1 MQLVHP
7 PLTVVAATISTLLAG
22 SVLAAAPTSQDAV
35 LADETLTVL
44 GQTYRNTATKTRLDP
59 IETPQAI
66 SVVESET
73 LEQRGVSSVSEA
85 LRYVPG
91 VNTELRGGA
100 VNRLDLFNIRG
111 FDNYQNFYDGLLLQY
126 NEWNLQPQIDPV
138 AIEQLEVFK
147 GPTSVLYGS
156 MPPGGMVNLIAKRP
170 QREAKHSVSLAT
182 GTGTLKEMTLDSTGA
197 INDQLAYR
205 VVGLARQKEGQ
216 AVTSEEERY
225 VFAPSLDWQLG
236 ERTLLNLNLYY
247 QKDPEAGIYT
257 TVPASGSVK
266 SNPLGQ
272 LGSDSFL
279 GDQNWNEY
287 NRDVTLLGYKL
298 SHDFNGNWQVLQ
310 NARYMDASAYQR
322 NTYNAA
328 LAADNRTLAR
338 NAYLTDEAS
347 KGFVIDNQL
356 AGKVM
361 TGPAQHNLLLGVDYQ
376 YLDARILYQDTLDY
390 SAPAIDIFNPDH
402 NQIRPDALAFSYED
416 RKTIRQSQTG
426 VYLQD
431 QVRLDRLVAIGGA
444 RYDSYRMDTD
454 SRGLYLGAASQS
466 LAQID
471 QDNLSFRLGALYEL
485 DYGLSPY
492 VSYAES
498 FEPVPGADKSGK
510 AFDPST
516 GHQWEGGLKFLS
528 EDMSKTVTISAFHIT
543 KENALVTDPDN
554 VYGPKL
560 QTGEIVSKGIE
571 LEGRADLT
579 NNLDLALS
587 YTRQDMEITRDTTD
601 LQGKTPVWVPRQMAS
616 LWSNYQ
622 AGGSLEGM
630 RVGAGLRYVGEAQ
643 LDAANTDT
651 VPDYVLMDMS
661 ASYDLAALS
670 ASLKGVGA
678 SLSASN
684 LLNKT
689 YYSCY
694 DQNNCWFG
702 AERNVEARLKYVF

>member
-22 SVLAAAPTSQDAV
+22 SVLAAAPTSQDAA

-44 GQTYRNTATKTRLDP
+44 GQSYRNTATKTRLDP

-279 GDQNWNEY
+279 GDQNWNQY

-528 EDMSKTVTISAFHIT
+528 EDMSKTATISAFHIT

-560 QTGEIVSKGIE
+560 QTGEIVSRGIE

-579 NNLDLALS
+579 SRLDLALS

-601 LQGKTPVWVPRQMAS
+601 LQGKTPVWVPKQMAS

-651 VPDYVLMDMS
+651 VPDYLLMDMS

-670 ASLKGVGA
+670 ARLKGVGA

-684 LLNKT
+684 LFNKT

>member
-7 PLTVVAATISTLLAG
+7 PLTVVAATISALLAG
-22 SVLAAAPTSQDAV
+22 SALAAAPTSPDAAI
-35 LADETLTVL
+35 ADETLTVL
-44 GQTYRNTATKTRLDP
+44 GQNYRNTATKTQLDP
-59 IETPQAI
+59 METPQAI
-66 SVVESET
+66 SVVDGET

-170 QREAKHSVSLAT
+170 QRDAKHSVSVAT
-182 GTGTLKEMTLDSTGA
+182 GTGTLKEMSLDSTGA
-197 INDQLAYR
+197 INERLAYR
-205 VVGLARQKEGQ
+205 VVGLARQKDGQ

-279 GDQNWNEY
+279 GDENWNEY

-298 SHDFNGNWQVLQ
+298 SHGFNDNWQVLQ

-328 LAADNRTLAR
+328 LAADNRTVAR

-356 AGKVM
+356 AGKVQ

-390 SAPAIDIFNPDH
+390 SAPSIDMFNPNH
-402 NQIRPDALAFSYED
+402 NQIKPDALVFSYED

-454 SRGLYLGAASQS
+454 SHGLYLGAASQS
-466 LAQID
+466 LARID
-471 QDNLSFRLGALYEL
+471 QDNVSFRLGALYEL

-492 VSYAES
+492 VSYADS
-498 FEPVPGADKSGK
+498 FEPVPGADKNGK
-510 AFDPST
+510 AFEPST

-528 EDMSKTVTISAFHIT
+528 EDMSKTFTVAAFHIT
-543 KENALVTDPDN
+543 KQNALVTDPDN
-554 VYGPKL
+554 IYGPKL

-571 LEGRADLT
+571 LEGRMDIT
-579 NNLDLALS
+579 DRLDLALS
-587 YTRQDMEITRDTTD
+587 YTRQDMEITKDTTD
-601 LQGKTPVWVPRQMAS
+601 LQGKTPVWVPKQMAS
-616 LWSNYQ
+616 LWSNYY
-622 AGGSLEGM
+622 AGGTLQGM
-630 RVGAGLRYVGEAQ
+630 RVGAGLRYVGEAE

-651 VPDYVLMDMS
+651 VPDYLLMDMS

-670 ASLKGVGA
+670 QSLKGVQA

-702 AERNVEARLKYVF
+702 AERNVEARLKYAF

>member
-7 PLTVVAATISTLLAG
+7 PLTVVAATISALLAG
-22 SVLAAAPTSQDAV
+22 SALAAAPLESQEGAV
-35 LADETLTVL
+35 DETLIVL
-44 GQTYRNTATKTRLDP
+44 GQTYRNTATKTQLDP

-66 SVVESET
+66 SVVDSET

-197 INDQLAYR
+197 INEQLAYR

-247 QKDPEAGIYT
+247 QKDPEASIYT

-272 LGSDSFL
+272 LGSDTFL
-279 GDQNWNEY
+279 GDENWNEY

-298 SHDFNGNWQVLQ
+298 SHDFSDNWQVLQ

-322 NTYNAA
+322 NTYNAP

-338 NAYLTDEAS
+338 NAYLTDEDS
-347 KGFVIDNQL
+347 RGFVIDNQL
-356 AGKVM
+356 AGKLQ
-361 TGPAQHNLLLGVDYQ
+361 TGAAQHNLLLGLDYQ
-376 YLDARILYQDTLDY
+376 YLDAHILYQDTLDY
-390 SAPAIDIFNPDH
+390 SAPPIDIFNPNHD
-402 NQIRPDALAFSYED
+402 QIVPDSLSFPYQD
-416 RKTIRQSQTG
+416 KKTIRQSQTG

-454 SRGLYLGAASQS
+454 SDTLYQGAASQS
-466 LAQID
+466 LARID

-485 DYGLSPY
+485 DYGFSPY

-516 GHQWEGGLKFLS
+516 GQQWEGGLKFLS
-528 EDMSKTVTISAFHIT
+528 EDMSKTFTVAAFHIT

-554 VYGPKL
+554 IYGPKL

-601 LQGKTPVWVPRQMAS
+601 LQGKTPVWVPKQMAS

-622 AGGSLEGM
+622 AGGSLQGM
-630 RVGAGLRYVGEAQ
+630 RIGAGLRYVGEAQ

-684 LLNKT
+684 LFNKT

>member
-7 PLTVVAATISTLLAG
+7 PLTVVAATISALLAG
-22 SVLAAAPTSQDAV
+22 SVLAAAPLEQSESGV
-35 LADETLTVL
+35 NETLTVL
-44 GQTYRNTATKTRLDP
+44 GQTYRNTATKTQLDP

-66 SVVESET
+66 SVVDSET

-170 QREAKHSVSLAT
+170 QRDAKHSVSVAT
-182 GTGTLKEMTLDSTGA
+182 GTGTLKEMSFDSTGA

-205 VVGLARQKEGQ
+205 VVGLAREKDGQ
-216 AVTSEEERY
+216 ALTSKEERY

-236 ERTLLNLNLYY
+236 DRTLLNLNLYY

-272 LGSDSFL
+272 LGSDTFL
-279 GDQNWNEY
+279 GDENWNEY

-298 SHDFNGNWQVLQ
+298 SHDFNDDWQVLQ

-322 NTYNAA
+322 NTYNAP

-338 NAYLTDEAS
+338 NAYLTDEDS
-347 KGFVIDNQL
+347 RGFVIDNQL
-356 AGKVM
+356 AGKLM
-361 TGPAQHNLLLGVDYQ
+361 TGTAQHNLLLGLDYQ
-376 YLDARILYQDTLDY
+376 YLDARVLYQDTLDY
-390 SAPAIDIFNPDH
+390 SAPSIDIFNPNH
-402 NQIRPDALAFSYED
+402 NQIVPDALSFPYQD

-454 SRGLYLGAASQS
+454 SHTLYQGAASQS

-485 DYGLSPY
+485 DYGFSPY

-516 GHQWEGGLKFLS
+516 GQQWEGGVKFLS
-528 EDMSKTVTISAFHIT
+528 EDMSKTFTVAAFHIT

-554 VYGPKL
+554 IYGPKL

-571 LEGRADLT
+571 LEGRVDLT
-579 NNLDLALS
+579 NRLDLAFS
-587 YTRQDMEITRDTTD
+587 YTRQDMEITKDTTD
-601 LQGKTPVWVPRQMAS
+601 LQGKTPVWVPKQMAS

-622 AGGSLEGM
+622 AGGSLQGM

-651 VPDYVLMDMS
+651 VPDYLLMDMS
-661 ASYDLAALS
+661 AAYDLAELS
-670 ASLKGVGA
+670 QSMKGVA
-678 SLSASN
+678 VSLSASN
-684 LLNKT
+684 LFNKT

-702 AERNVEARLKYVF
+702 AERNLEARLKYVF

>member
-7 PLTVVAATISTLLAG
+7 PLTVVAATISALLAG
-22 SVLAAAPTSQDAV
+22 SALAAAPLESQEGAV
-35 LADETLTVL
+35 DETLIVL
-44 GQTYRNTATKTRLDP
+44 GQTYRNTATKTQLDP

-66 SVVESET
+66 SVVDSET

-170 QREAKHSVSLAT
+170 QREAKHNVSLAT
-182 GTGTLKEMTLDSTGA
+182 GTGTLKEMSLDSTGA
-197 INDQLAYR
+197 INEQLAYR

-272 LGSDSFL
+272 LGSDTFL
-279 GDQNWNEY
+279 GDENWNEY

-298 SHDFNGNWQVLQ
+298 SHDFSDNWQVLQ

-322 NTYNAA
+322 NTYNAP

-338 NAYLTDEAS
+338 NAYLTDEDS
-347 KGFVIDNQL
+347 RGFVIDNQL
-356 AGKVM
+356 AGKLK
-361 TGPAQHNLLLGVDYQ
+361 TGAAQHNLLLGLDYQ
-376 YLDARILYQDTLDY
+376 YLDAHILYQDTLDY
-390 SAPAIDIFNPDH
+390 SAPPIDIFNPNHD
-402 NQIRPDALAFSYED
+402 QIVPDSLSFPYQD
-416 RKTIRQSQTG
+416 KKTIRQSQTG

-454 SRGLYLGAASQS
+454 SDTLYQGAASQS
-466 LAQID
+466 LARID

-485 DYGLSPY
+485 DYGFSPY

-516 GHQWEGGLKFLS
+516 GQQWEGGLKFLS
-528 EDMSKTVTISAFHIT
+528 EDMSKTFTVAAFHIT

-554 VYGPKL
+554 IYGPKL

-601 LQGKTPVWVPRQMAS
+601 LQGKTPVWVPKQMAS

-622 AGGSLEGM
+622 AGGSLQGM
-630 RVGAGLRYVGEAQ
+630 RIGAGLRYVGEAQ

-684 LLNKT
+684 LFNKT

>member
-22 SVLAAAPTSQDAV
+22 SVLAAEPTSQDAA

-66 SVVESET
+66 SVVEGET

-126 NEWNLQPQIDPV
+126 NEWNLQPQIDAV

-170 QREAKHSVSLAT
+170 QRESNHSVSVAT

-236 ERTLLNLNLYY
+236 KRTLLNLNLYY

-528 EDMSKTVTISAFHIT
+528 EDMSKTATISAFHIT

-579 NNLDLALS
+579 SRLDLALS

-651 VPDYVLMDMS
+651 VPDYLLMDMS

-670 ASLKGVGA
+670 ARLKGVGA

>member
-7 PLTVVAATISTLLAG
+7 PLTVVAATISALLAG
-22 SVLAAAPTSQDAV
+22 SALAAAPLESQEGAV
-35 LADETLTVL
+35 DETLIVL
-44 GQTYRNTATKTRLDP
+44 GQTYRNTATKTQLDP

-66 SVVESET
+66 SVVDSET

-182 GTGTLKEMTLDSTGA
+182 GTGTLKEMSLDSTGA
-197 INDQLAYR
+197 INEQLAYR

-247 QKDPEAGIYT
+247 QKDPQAGIYT

-272 LGSDSFL
+272 LGSDTFL
-279 GDQNWNEY
+279 GDENWNEY

-298 SHDFNGNWQVLQ
+298 SHDFSDSWQVLQ

-322 NTYNAA
+322 NTYNAP

-338 NAYLTDEAS
+338 NAYLTDEDS
-347 KGFVIDNQL
+347 RGFVIDNQL
-356 AGKVM
+356 AGKLQ
-361 TGPAQHNLLLGVDYQ
+361 TGAAQHNLLLGLDYQ
-376 YLDARILYQDTLDY
+376 YLDAHILYQDTLDY
-390 SAPAIDIFNPDH
+390 SAPPIDIFNPNHD
-402 NQIRPDALAFSYED
+402 QIVPDSLSFPYQD
-416 RKTIRQSQTG
+416 TKTIRQSQTG

-454 SRGLYLGAASQS
+454 SDTLYQGAASQS
-466 LAQID
+466 LARID

-485 DYGLSPY
+485 DYGFSPY

-516 GHQWEGGLKFLS
+516 GQQWEGGLKFLS
-528 EDMSKTVTISAFHIT
+528 EDMSKTFTVAAFHIT

-554 VYGPKL
+554 IYGPKL

-601 LQGKTPVWVPRQMAS
+601 LQGKTPVWVPKQMAS

-622 AGGSLEGM
+622 AGGSLQGM
-630 RVGAGLRYVGEAQ
+630 RIGAGLRYVGEAQ

-684 LLNKT
+684 LFNKT

>member
-7 PLTVVAATISTLLAG
+7 PLTLVAATISTLLAG
-22 SVLAAAPTSQDAV
+22 SVLAAAPSSQDAA

-182 GTGTLKEMTLDSTGA
+182 GTGTLKEMSFDSTGA
-197 INDQLAYR
+197 INEQLAYR

-454 SRGLYLGAASQS
+454 SRGLYLGAANQS

-528 EDMSKTVTISAFHIT
+528 EDMSKTATISAFHIT
-543 KENALVTDPDN
+543 KQNALVTDPDN

-579 NNLDLALS
+579 SRLDLALS

-651 VPDYVLMDMS
+651 VPDYLLMDMS

-670 ASLKGVGA
+670 ARLKGVGA

-684 LLNKT
+684 LFNKT

>member
-22 SVLAAAPTSQDAV
+22 SVLAAAPTSQDAA

-338 NAYLTDEAS
+338 NAYLTDEHS

-356 AGKVM
+356 AGKVQI
-361 TGPAQHNLLLGVDYQ
+361 GEAQHNLLLGIDYQ

-528 EDMSKTVTISAFHIT
+528 EDMSKTFTVAAFHIT

-579 NNLDLALS
+579 SRLDLALS

-651 VPDYVLMDMS
+651 VPDYLLMDMS

-670 ASLKGVGA
+670 ARLKGVGA

>member
-7 PLTVVAATISTLLAG
+7 PLTLVAATISTLLAG
-22 SVLAAAPTSQDAV
+22 SVLAAAPSSQDAA

-156 MPPGGMVNLIAKRP
+156 MPPGGMVNLIAKRS

-182 GTGTLKEMTLDSTGA
+182 GTGTLKEMSLDSTGA

-205 VVGLARQKEGQ
+205 VVGLAREKDGQ
-216 AVTSEEERY
+216 AVTSKEERY
-225 VFAPSLDWQLG
+225 VFAPSLDWQLS

-279 GDQNWNEY
+279 GDENWNEY

-298 SHDFNGNWQVLQ
+298 SHDFNANWQVLQ

-402 NQIRPDALAFSYED
+402 DQIRPDALAFSYED

-510 AFDPST
+510 AFDPAT

-528 EDMSKTVTISAFHIT
+528 EDMSKTATISAFHIT

-571 LEGRADLT
+571 LEGRVDLT
-579 NNLDLALS
+579 SRLDLALS
-587 YTRQDMEITRDTTD
+587 YTRQDMEITKDTTD

-616 LWSNYQ
+616 LWSNYLP
-622 AGGSLEGM
+622 GGSLEGM

-643 LDAANTDT
+643 IDAANTDT
-651 VPDYVLMDMS
+651 VPDYLLMDMS

-670 ASLKGVGA
+670 ASLKGVGV

-689 YYSCY
+689 YFSCY

>member
-7 PLTVVAATISTLLAG
+7 PLTVVAATISALLAG
-22 SVLAAAPTSQDAV
+22 SALAAAPLESQEGAV
-35 LADETLTVL
+35 DETLIVL
-44 GQTYRNTATKTRLDP
+44 GQTYRNTATKTQLDP

-66 SVVESET
+66 SVVDSET

-182 GTGTLKEMTLDSTGA
+182 GTGTLKEMSLDSTGA
-197 INDQLAYR
+197 INEQLAYR

-272 LGSDSFL
+272 LGSDTFL
-279 GDQNWNEY
+279 GDENWNEY

-298 SHDFNGNWQVLQ
+298 SHDFSDNWQVLQ

-322 NTYNAA
+322 NTYNAP

-338 NAYLTDEAS
+338 NAYLTDEDS
-347 KGFVIDNQL
+347 RGFVIDNQL
-356 AGKVM
+356 AGKLQ
-361 TGPAQHNLLLGVDYQ
+361 TGAAQHNLLLGLDYQ
-376 YLDARILYQDTLDY
+376 YLDAHILYQDTLDY
-390 SAPAIDIFNPDH
+390 SAPPIDIFNPNHD
-402 NQIRPDALAFSYED
+402 QIVPDSLSFPYQD
-416 RKTIRQSQTG
+416 KKTIRQSQTG

-454 SRGLYLGAASQS
+454 SDTLYQGAASQS
-466 LAQID
+466 LARID

-485 DYGLSPY
+485 DYGFSPY

-516 GHQWEGGLKFLS
+516 GQQWEGGLKFLS
-528 EDMSKTVTISAFHIT
+528 EDMSKTFTVAAFHIT

-554 VYGPKL
+554 IYGPKL

-601 LQGKTPVWVPRQMAS
+601 LQGKTPVWVPKQMAS

-622 AGGSLEGM
+622 AGGSLQGM
-630 RVGAGLRYVGEAQ
+630 RIGAGLRYVGEAQ

-684 LLNKT
+684 LFNKT

>member
-1 MQLVHP
+1 MYATHP
-7 PLTVVAATISTLLAG
+7 PLTLVAATISALLAG
-22 SVLAAAPTSQDAV
+22 PVQAAATERPTQTR
-35 LADETLTVL
+35 ADETLTVL
-44 GQTYRNTATKTRLDP
+44 GETYRNTATKTRLDP
-59 IETPQAI
+59 LETPQAI
-66 SVVESET
+66 SVVEGET

-126 NEWNLQPQIDPV
+126 NDWNLQPQIDPV

-170 QREAKHSVSLAT
+170 QRESKHSVSVAS
-182 GTGTLKEMTLDSTGA
+182 GTGTLKELTLDSTGA
-197 INDQLAYR
+197 LNDQFAYR
-205 VVGLARQKEGQ
+205 LVGLARQKDGQ

-225 VFAPSLDWQLG
+225 VLAPSLDWQLS

-247 QKDPEAGIYT
+247 QKDPQAGIYT

-272 LGSDSFL
+272 LGSDTFL
-279 GDQNWNEY
+279 GDENWNHYSRE
-287 NRDVTLLGYKL
+287 VTLLGYKL
-298 SHDFNGNWQVLQ
+298 SHDFNANWQLLQ
-310 NARYMDASAYQR
+310 NARYMDASANQQ

-338 NAYLTDEAS
+338 NAYLTDEES
-347 KGFVIDNQL
+347 RGFVIDNQL
-356 AGKVM
+356 AGKVQ
-361 TGPAQHNLLLGVDYQ
+361 TGKAQHNLLLGVDYQ
-376 YLDARILYQDTLDY
+376 YLDARILYRDTLDY
-390 SAPAIDIFNPDH
+390 SAPAIDIFNPNH
-402 NQIRPDALAFSYED
+402 QQIVPADLVFNYQDNR
-416 RKTIRQSQTG
+416 TIRQYQSG
-426 VYLQD
+426 LYLQD

-444 RYDSYRMDTD
+444 RYDRYRMDTD
-454 SRGLYLGAASQS
+454 SRTLYQGAASNT

-471 QDNLSFRLGALYEL
+471 QDNLSLRFGALYEL
-485 DYGLSPY
+485 DHGLSPY

-498 FEPVPGADKSGK
+498 FEPVAGVDKQGQ
-510 AFDPST
+510 AFKPAT
-516 GHQWEGGLKFLS
+516 GRQWEGGLKFLS
-528 EDMSKTVTISAFHIT
+528 EDMSKTATLSAFHIT
-543 KENALVTDPDN
+543 KQNALVTDPDN

-560 QTGEIVSKGIE
+560 QTGEMVSKGVE
-571 LEGRADLT
+571 LEGRLDLT
-579 NNLDLALS
+579 SRWDLALS
-587 YTRQDMEITRDTTD
+587 YTRQEMEITRDTTS
-601 LQGKTPVWVPRQMAS
+601 LQGNTPVWVPKQMAS
-616 LWSNYQ
+616 LWSNYLP
-622 AGGSLEGM
+622 AGPLAGVRL
-630 RVGAGLRYVGEAQ
+630 GAGLRYVGEAQ

-651 VPDYVLMDMS
+651 VPDYLLMDMA
-661 ASYDLAALS
+661 ASYDLAQLS
-670 ASLKGVGA
+670 QLLQGVEV

-684 LLNKT
+684 LFNKT

-702 AERNVEARLKYVF
+702 AERSVEARLKYVF

>member
-7 PLTVVAATISTLLAG
+7 PLTLVAATISALLAG
-22 SVLAAAPTSQDAV
+22 PVLAAPTSNAQGAV
-35 LADETLTVL
+35 ADETLTVL

-59 IETPQAI
+59 METPQAI
-66 SVVESET
+66 SVVDGET

-126 NEWNLQPQIDPV
+126 NDWNLQPQIDPV

-170 QREAKHSVSLAT
+170 QREARHSLSVAT
-182 GTGTLKEMTLDSTGA
+182 GTGTLKELTLDSTGA
-197 INDQLAYR
+197 INEQLAYR
-205 VVGLARQKEGQ
+205 LVGLARQKEGQ
-216 AVTSEEERY
+216 AVTSQEERY
-225 VFAPSLDWQLG
+225 VFAPSLDWQLSD
-236 ERTLLNLNLYY
+236 RTLLNLNLYY
-247 QKDPEAGIYT
+247 QKDPQAGIYT

-279 GDQNWNEY
+279 GDENWNHYSRE
-287 NRDVTLLGYKL
+287 VTLLGYKL
-298 SHDFNGNWQVLQ
+298 SHDFNDNWQLLQ
-310 NARYMDASAYQR
+310 NARYMDASANQQ

-328 LAADNRTLAR
+328 LAADHRTLAR
-338 NAYLTDEAS
+338 NAYLTDEDS
-347 KGFVIDNQL
+347 RGFVIDNQL

-361 TGPAQHNLLLGVDYQ
+361 TGSARHNLLLGVDYQ
-376 YLDARILYQDTLDY
+376 YLDARILYRDTLDY
-390 SAPAIDIFNPDH
+390 SAPAIDIFNPNH
-402 NQIRPDALAFSYED
+402 SQIVPAALTFNYQDS
-416 RKTIRQSQTG
+416 KTIRQSQTG

-454 SRGLYLGAASQS
+454 GQTLYQGAASNTQ
-466 LAQID
+466 AQID

-485 DYGLSPY
+485 DGGFSPY

-498 FEPVPGADKSGK
+498 FEPVAGADKSGK
-510 AFDPST
+510 AFDPAT
-516 GHQWEGGLKFLS
+516 GHQWEGGLKYLS
-528 EDMSKTVTISAFHIT
+528 EDMSKTFTASVFHIT
-543 KENALVTDPDN
+543 KQNALVTDPDN

-560 QTGEIVSKGIE
+560 QTGEMVSKGVE
-571 LEGRADLT
+571 LEGRVDLT
-579 NNLDLALS
+579 SQLDLALS
-587 YTRQDMEITRDTTD
+587 YTRQDMEITRDTTS
-601 LQGKTPVWVPRQMAS
+601 LQGKTPVWVPKQMAS

-622 AGGSLEGM
+622 LDNGL
-630 RVGAGLRYVGEAQ
+630 RLGAGLRYVGEAQ
-643 LDAANTDT
+643 LDAANTDR
-651 VPDYVLMDMS
+651 VPDYLLMDMA
-661 ASYDLAALS
+661 ASYDLAQLS
-670 ASLKGVGA
+670 QRLKGVEA
-678 SLSASN
+678 SVSASN
-684 LLNKT
+684 LFNKT

>member
-1 MQLVHP
+1 MQLVQP

-22 SVLAAAPTSQDAV
+22 PALAAAPASTEATR
-35 LADETLTVL
+35 ADETLTVL

-66 SVVESET
+66 SVVDGET

-138 AIEQLEVFK
+138 AMEQLEVFK

-170 QREAKHSVSLAT
+170 QREASHNVSLAT
-182 GTGTLKEMTLDSTGA
+182 GTGALKEMTLDSTGA
-197 INDQLAYR
+197 IDDRFAYR

-247 QKDPEAGIYT
+247 QKDPAAGIYT

-272 LGSDSFL
+272 LGSDTFL
-279 GDQNWNEY
+279 GDENWNEY

-298 SHDFNGNWQVLQ
+298 SHDLNADWQLLQ

-328 LAADNRTLAR
+328 LAADYRTLAR
-338 NAYLTDEAS
+338 NAYLTDEDS
-347 KGFVIDNQL
+347 RGFVIDNQL
-356 AGKVM
+356 AGKVQ
-361 TGPAQHNLLLGVDYQ
+361 TGAAQHNLLLGVDYQ
-376 YLDARILYQDTLDY
+376 YLDAHILYRDTIDY
-390 SAPAIDIFNPDH
+390 SAPGIDIFNPDH
-402 NQIRPDALAFSYED
+402 SQIVPGALTFNYQD
-416 RKTIRQSQTG
+416 QKVIRQSQTG

-444 RYDSYRMDTD
+444 RYDRYRMDTD
-454 SRGLYLGAASQS
+454 SNTLYLGAASQS

-485 DYGLSPY
+485 DHGFSPY

-498 FEPVPGADKSGK
+498 FEPVPGADKDGK
-510 AFDPST
+510 AFKPAT

-528 EDMSKTVTISAFHIT
+528 EDMSKTATLSAFHIT

-560 QTGEIVSKGIE
+560 QTGETVSMGVE

-579 NNLDLALS
+579 SRLDLAFS
-587 YTRQDMEITRDTTD
+587 YTLIDMEITRDTTS
-601 LQGKTPVWVPRQMAS
+601 LQGKTPVWVPEQMAS
-616 LWSNYQ
+616 LWSNYLL
-622 AGGSLEGM
+622 GGSLEGM
-630 RVGAGLRYVGEAQ
+630 RVGAGLRYVGEAEM
-643 LDAANTDT
+643 DAANTDK
-651 VPDYVLMDMS
+651 VPDYLLMDMS

-670 ASLKGVGA
+670 ASLKGVGV

-702 AERNVEARLKYVF
+702 AQRNLEARLKYAF

>member
-22 SVLAAAPTSQDAV
+22 SVLAAAPTSQDAA

-182 GTGTLKEMTLDSTGA
+182 GTGTLKEMSFDSTGA
-197 INDQLAYR
+197 INEQLAYR

-338 NAYLTDEAS
+338 NAYLTDEDS
-347 KGFVIDNQL
+347 RGFVIDNQL

-528 EDMSKTVTISAFHIT
+528 EDMSKTATISAFHIT

-579 NNLDLALS
+579 SRLDLALS

-651 VPDYVLMDMS
+651 VPDYLLMDMS

-670 ASLKGVGA
+670 ARLKGVGA

-684 LLNKT
+684 LFNKT

>member
-22 SVLAAAPTSQDAV
+22 SVLAAAPTSQDAA

-182 GTGTLKEMTLDSTGA
+182 GTGILKEMTLDSTGA

-416 RKTIRQSQTG
+416 RKTILQSQTG

-510 AFDPST
+510 AFDPAT

-528 EDMSKTVTISAFHIT
+528 EDMSKTATISAFHIT

-579 NNLDLALS
+579 SRLDLALS
-587 YTRQDMEITRDTTD
+587 YTRQNMEITRDTTD
-601 LQGKTPVWVPRQMAS
+601 LQGKTPVWVPKQMAS

-670 ASLKGVGA
+670 ARLKGVGA

-684 LLNKT
+684 LFNKT

>member
-22 SVLAAAPTSQDAV
+22 SVLAAAPTSQDAA

-44 GQTYRNTATKTRLDP
+44 GLSYRNTATKTRLDP

-197 INDQLAYR
+197 INEQLAYR

-528 EDMSKTVTISAFHIT
+528 EDMSKTATISAFHIT

-560 QTGEIVSKGIE
+560 QTGEIVSRGIE

-579 NNLDLALS
+579 SRLDLALS
-587 YTRQDMEITRDTTD
+587 YTRQNMEITRDTTD
-601 LQGKTPVWVPRQMAS
+601 LQGKTPVWVPKQMAS

-651 VPDYVLMDMS
+651 VPDYLLMDMS

-670 ASLKGVGA
+670 ARLKGVGA

-684 LLNKT
+684 LFNKT

>member
-22 SVLAAAPTSQDAV
+22 SVLAAAPSSQDAA

-44 GQTYRNTATKTRLDP
+44 GQSYRNTATKTRLDP

-225 VFAPSLDWQLG
+225 VFAPSLDWQLS

-247 QKDPEAGIYT
+247 QKDPAAGIYT

-279 GDQNWNEY
+279 GDENWNQY

-338 NAYLTDEAS
+338 NAYLTDEDS
-347 KGFVIDNQL
+347 RGFVIDNQL

-498 FEPVPGADKSGK
+498 FEAVPGADKSGK

-528 EDMSKTVTISAFHIT
+528 EDMSKTATISAFHIT

-579 NNLDLALS
+579 SRLDLALS

-651 VPDYVLMDMS
+651 VPDYLLMDMS

>member
-22 SVLAAAPTSQDAV
+22 SVLAAAPTSQDAA

-279 GDQNWNEY
+279 GDQNWNQY

-376 YLDARILYQDTLDY
+376 YLDTRILYQDTLDY

-528 EDMSKTVTISAFHIT
+528 EDMSKTATISAFHIT

-579 NNLDLALS
+579 SRLDLALS

-651 VPDYVLMDMS
+651 VPDYLLMDMS

-670 ASLKGVGA
+670 ARLKGVGA

-684 LLNKT
+684 LFNKT

>member
-22 SVLAAAPTSQDAV
+22 SVLAAAPSSQDAA

-170 QREAKHSVSLAT
+170 QRESNHSVSVAT

-279 GDQNWNEY
+279 GDQNWNQY

-361 TGPAQHNLLLGVDYQ
+361 TGLAQHNLLLGVDYQ

-528 EDMSKTVTISAFHIT
+528 EDMSKTATISAFHIT

-579 NNLDLALS
+579 SRLDLALS
-587 YTRQDMEITRDTTD
+587 YTRQNMEITRDTTD
-601 LQGKTPVWVPRQMAS
+601 LQGKTPVWVPKQMAS

-651 VPDYVLMDMS
+651 VPDYLLMDMS

-670 ASLKGVGA
+670 ARLKGVGA

>member
-22 SVLAAAPTSQDAV
+22 SVLAAAPTSQDAA

-361 TGPAQHNLLLGVDYQ
+361 MGPAQHNLLLGVDYQ

-431 QVRLDRLVAIGGA
+431 QVRLDRLVAIVGA

-528 EDMSKTVTISAFHIT
+528 EDMSKTATISAFHIT

-560 QTGEIVSKGIE
+560 QTGEIVSRGIE

-579 NNLDLALS
+579 SRLDLALS

-601 LQGKTPVWVPRQMAS
+601 LQGKTPVWVPKQMAS

-670 ASLKGVGA
+670 ARLKGVGA

>member
-22 SVLAAAPTSQDAV
+22 SVLAAAPTSQDAA

-510 AFDPST
+510 AFDPSK

-528 EDMSKTVTISAFHIT
+528 EDMSKTATISAFHIT

-579 NNLDLALS
+579 SRLDLALS

-601 LQGKTPVWVPRQMAS
+601 LQGKTPVWVPKQMAS

-651 VPDYVLMDMS
+651 VPDYLLMDMS

>member
-7 PLTVVAATISTLLAG
+7 PLTVVAATISALLAG
-22 SVLAAAPTSQDAV
+22 SALAAAPLESQEGAV
-35 LADETLTVL
+35 DETLIVL
-44 GQTYRNTATKTRLDP
+44 GQTYRNTATKTQLDP

-66 SVVESET
+66 SVVDSET

-111 FDNYQNFYDGLLLQY
+111 FDNYQSFYDGLLLQY

-197 INDQLAYR
+197 INEQLAYR

-272 LGSDSFL
+272 LGSDTFL
-279 GDQNWNEY
+279 GDENWNEY

-298 SHDFNGNWQVLQ
+298 SHDFSDNWQVLQ

-322 NTYNAA
+322 NTYNAP

-338 NAYLTDEAS
+338 NAYLTDEDS
-347 KGFVIDNQL
+347 RGFVIDNQL
-356 AGKVM
+356 AGKLQ
-361 TGPAQHNLLLGVDYQ
+361 TGAAQHNLLLGLDYQ
-376 YLDARILYQDTLDY
+376 YLDAHILYQDTLDY
-390 SAPAIDIFNPDH
+390 SAPPIDIFNPNHD
-402 NQIRPDALAFSYED
+402 QIVPDSLSFPYQD
-416 RKTIRQSQTG
+416 KKTIRQSQTG

-454 SRGLYLGAASQS
+454 SDTLYQGAASQS
-466 LAQID
+466 LARID

-485 DYGLSPY
+485 DYGFSPY

-516 GHQWEGGLKFLS
+516 GQQWEGGLKFLS
-528 EDMSKTVTISAFHIT
+528 EDMSKTFTVAAFHIT
-543 KENALVTDPDN
+543 KENALVMDPDN
-554 VYGPKL
+554 IYGPKL

-601 LQGKTPVWVPRQMAS
+601 LQGKTPVWVPKQMAS

-622 AGGSLEGM
+622 AGGSLQGM
-630 RVGAGLRYVGEAQ
+630 RIGAGLRYVGEAQ

-684 LLNKT
+684 LFNKT

>member
-528 EDMSKTVTISAFHIT
+528 EDMSKTATISAFHIT

-579 NNLDLALS
+579 SRLDLALS
-587 YTRQDMEITRDTTD
+587 YTRQNMEITRDTTD
-601 LQGKTPVWVPRQMAS
+601 LQGKTPVWVPKQMAS

-651 VPDYVLMDMS
+651 VPDYLLMDMS

-684 LLNKT
+684 LFNKT